1 MSVETVNTGDNASN
15 AGEYAETTLSDSR
28 EVSKKSG
35 KKLRL
40 LCNPQ
45 KLPKSPRMATQDCRG
60 VPHCEDVDKEL
71 RDYFYHS
78 TVRAARRRKR

>member
-45 KLPKSPRMATQDCRG
+45 KTSKVTKNGDAGLQGSAT
-60 VPHCEDVDKEL
+60 L
-71 RDYFYHS
+71 R
-78 TVRAARRRKR
+78 RC